1 MTNAILHLARFAGL
15 LRARGVGIAIGDEID
30 AARALSLVDL
40 LDRDEM
46 HRALRTALKVRRHQ
60 WAVFDAAFE
69 EFWIGRSVAPVGRA
83 RPPAAA
89 IPKARPSGGTRSES
103 VTHRIA
109 AAEAPEAASEGDQ
122 PGYSPQALLR
132 RRPFEECTADE
143 LAILERMLAQLA
155 ARLALKKSRRLV
167 PARSGGV
174 VDLRRSLRA
183 SLGTGGEPLRLA
195 RRTRAIEEAEIVV
208 LCDTSASMDAYSR
221 FLLAFALALK
231 QVARRTEVFAFNTS
245 LTRLTPWLKAGRIRS
260 TLRKLEAGEREWSG
274 GTRIGESLADFVARH
289 AARVLSHRSVVVIL
303 SDGLDR
309 GDVSLVADAMRAI
322 KARARRVLWLNP
334 LAGDPRYEPTA
345 RAMHAALPFVDR
357 LAPAHDFESLE
368 RLLPELTG

>member
-1 MTNAILHLARFAGL
+1 MSREQYDMAK
-15 LRARGVGIAIGDEID
+15 D
-30 AARALSLVDL
+30 AA
-40 LDRDEM
+40 
-46 HRALRTALKVRRHQ
+46 
-60 WAVFDAAFE
+60 DAAL
-69 EFWIGRSVAPVGRA
+69 
-83 RPPAAA
+83 AALN
-89 IPKARPSGGTRSES
+89 
-103 VTHRIA
+103 A
-109 AAEAPEAASEGDQ
+109 ADSQLADIKRGAPEYVKN
-122 PGYSPQALLR
+122 GY
-132 RRPFEECTADE
+132 
-143 LAILERMLAQLA
+143 IAQL
-155 ARLALKKSRRLV
+155 
-167 PARSGGV
+167 
-174 VDLRRSLRA
+174 
-183 SLGTGGEPLRLA
+183 EQ
-195 RRTRAIEEAEIVV
+195 AEIVV

-309 GDVSLVADAMRAI
+309 GDVGLVADAMRAI

>member
-1 MTNAILHLARFAGL
+1 MTDLVFHVARFARL
-15 LRARGVGIAIGDEID
+15 LRDRGVALGVGDEID
-30 AARALSLVDL
+30 AVRALSLVDL
-40 LDRDEM
+40 LDREEM
-46 HRALRTALKVRRHQ
+46 QRALRTALKIRRHQ
-60 WAVFDAAFE
+60 WAIFDAAFD
-69 EFWIGRSVAPVGRA
+69 EFWEGRFVPRTPGVPPPVAAVPRAGASRGTDSPDLAGR
-83 RPPAAA
+83 
-89 IPKARPSGGTRSES
+89 
-103 VTHRIA
+103 VA
-109 AAEAPEAASEGDQ
+109 AAEAPDTPDEGDQ

-132 RRPFEECTADE
+132 RRPFDECGDGD
-143 LAILERMLAQLA
+143 LALLERMLAQLA

-167 PARSGGV
+167 PTRSRGL
-174 VDLRRSLRA
+174 VDPRRSLRT
-183 SLGTGGEPLRLA
+183 SLGTGGELLRLA
-195 RRTRAIEEAEIVV
+195 RRTRAIEEARIVV

-245 LTRLTPWLKAGRIRS
+245 LTRLTPWLRVGRIGA
-260 TLRKLEAGEREWSG
+260 TLGRLEAGGREWSA

-309 GDVSLVADAMRAI
+309 GDVALVAEAMRAI

-357 LAPAHDFESLE
+357 LAPAHSFESLE
-368 RLLPELTG
+368 RLLPELTA

>member
-1 MTNAILHLARFAGL
+1 MTTILHLARFAGL
-15 LRARGVGIAIGDEID
+15 LRARGVGVRIGDEID
-30 AARALSLVDL
+30 AARALSLVDV

-60 WAVFDAAFE
+60 WPVFDAAFE
-69 EFWIGRSVAPVGRA
+69 EFWLGRPVARAGRA
-83 RPPAAA
+83 QPPAAA
-89 IPKARPSGGTRSES
+89 VPKARPSGRRSES
-103 VTHRIA
+103 VTDSMA
-109 AAEAPEAASEGDQ
+109 AADAPETPSEGDQ

-183 SLGTGGEPLRLA
+183 SLGTGGEPLRLS
-195 RRTRAIEEAEIVV
+195 RRTRAVEEAEIVV

-309 GDVSLVADAMRAI
+309 GDVSLVADSMRAI

-334 LAGDPRYEPTA
+334 LAGDARYEPTA

>member
-1 MTNAILHLARFAGL
+1 VTDLILHLARFASL
-15 LRARGVGIAIGDEID
+15 LRARGLGIGIGDEID
-30 AARALSLVDL
+30 AASALSLVDL
-40 LDRDEM
+40 LDRQEM
-46 HRALRTALKVRRHQ
+46 HHALRAALKVRRHL
-60 WAVFDAAFE
+60 WAVFDATFD
-69 EFWIGRSVAPVGRA
+69 EFWRGRA
-83 RPPAAA
+83 LPSAEQRQRPAAA
-89 IPKARPSGGTRSES
+89 IPRAGVSRGASVADFDGRARADAPS
-103 VTHRIA
+103 
-109 AAEAPEAASEGDQ
+109 APTEGDE

-132 RRPFEECTADE
+132 RRPFDECTPDE
-143 LAILERMLAQLA
+143 LAVLERMLAQLA

-167 PARSGGV
+167 PTRSRGM
-174 VDLRRSLRA
+174 VDPRRSLRA

-195 RRTRAIEEAEIVV
+195 RRTRAVEEAEIVV
-208 LCDTSASMDAYSR
+208 LCDTSGSMDAYSR

-245 LTRLTPWLKAGRIRS
+245 LTRLTPSLKAGRIGS
-260 TLRKLEAGEREWSG
+260 TLRKLEAEREWSG

-309 GDVSLVADAMRAI
+309 GDVGLVADAMRAI
-322 KARARRVLWLNP
+322 RARARRVLWLNP